1 MALIPCPNC
10 GRQISDKAKT
20 CPQCGYVLSPDEL
33 IPTQTRTII
42 EKKLKCHKKRIWFL
56 RVLAACILIGA
67 GFFIY
72 NHFSSPMFDE
82 SNIGK
87 YKDYTHEQLIALAN
101 QNDLEAITQIGRNA
115 LQSGDSI
122 KAYQWFMKAAE
133 EGYAV
138 AEHNVGVC
146 LYEGLGVTRNL
157 TKANY
162 WAMKAAKRGFAPAQH
177 NIGIA
182 YINGEGTEK
191 NAEEAFKWFMKAAK
205 QDYPNSQLIVALC
218 YNYGIGTKENKADA
232 QKWIKRIAKEYHKSI
247 ESVYTDLESL
257 YDLLYRQHENEVVV
271 VEEVVDVIP
280 EDTTTVGEDSIF
292 EVKTVGK
299 TEKGNTPIIETEHP
313 RIMTNIPAWLE
324 GGRWIHTFIDP
335 TFNEPIYWIYE
346 FQDSQFRFVQSR
358 DENDNT
364 RGRKPFKYKVDNN
377 IIYDNNGEPRFII
390 DSRNKILKSYSK
402 PSEIYYKERIVV
414 SFD

>member
-20 CPQCGYVLSPDEL
+20 CPQCGYVLSLDEL

-56 RVLAACILIGA
+56 SVLAACILIGA

-87 YKDYTHEQLIALAN
+87 YKDYTHEQLLQLAEKD
-101 QNDLEAITQIGRNA
+101 DLEAITQIGRNA

-122 KAYQWFMKAAE
+122 EAYQWFMKAAE

-138 AEHNVGVC
+138 AESNIGVC
-146 LYEGLGVTRNL
+146 YYEGIGVDVNL
-157 TKANY
+157 SEAFKWT
-162 WAMKAAKRGFAPAQH
+162 MKAAKHGFRSAQH
-177 NIGIA
+177 NVGLNYLLGQGI
-182 YINGEGTEK
+182 EK
-191 NAEEAFKWFMKAAK
+191 NPEEAYKWFSKAAK
-205 QDYPNSQLIVALC
+205 QDYAGSQVMVAFC
-218 YNYGIGTKENKADA
+218 RYNGVGTKENKEDV
-232 QKWIKRIAKEYHKSI
+232 QKWVKKIAEESHQSV
-247 ESVYTDLESL
+247 ESVYTGLKSM
-257 YDLLYRQHENEVVV
+257 YDILFGQDENEVVAY
-271 VEEVVDVIP
+271 ETVDVIL
-280 EDTTTVGEDSIF
+280 EDTISDSIS
-292 EVKTVGK
+292 ELK
-299 TEKGNTPIIETEHP
+299 TEIETEKDNTQIVETEHP